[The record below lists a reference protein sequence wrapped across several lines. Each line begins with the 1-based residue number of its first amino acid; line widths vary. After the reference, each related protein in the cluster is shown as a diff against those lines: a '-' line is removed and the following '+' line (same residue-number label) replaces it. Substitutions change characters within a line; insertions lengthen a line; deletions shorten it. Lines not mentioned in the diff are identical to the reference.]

1 MRYEMLGGEA
11 FPMLM
16 VHLEQGESIKAESG
30 AMVAMSEGCTLKGKM
45 DGGILKGIARRFSG
59 ESFFLQ
65 QIEAEK
71 KAGWAMLATSIP
83 GAISDIE
90 LDGSYDMICQK
101 NAFMAGTAGIDVS
114 TKAQSLGRA
123 MFGGEGFFVVKI
135 GGKGHAF
142 LSSFGGIYPVEV
154 PAGETV
160 IIDNG
165 HLVAWPSTMKYDIT
179 KGASSWMSAMTSG
192 EGLACRFTGPGTV
205 LVQSR
210 NPVGFGGWLMN
221 LLPLP
226 VQQ

>member
-11 FPMLM
+11 FPMLR
-16 VHLEQGESIKAESG
+16 VDLEQGESVKAESG
-30 AMVAMSEGCTLKGKM
+30 AMVAMSEGLSLKGKA

-65 QIEAEK
+65 NIEATQ
-71 KAGWAMLATSIP
+71 KAGWAMLSTSIP
-83 GAISDIE
+83 GAIADIE

-101 NAFMAGTAGIDVS
+101 NAFMAGTSDITVS

-123 MFGGEGFFVVKI
+123 MFGGEGLFVVKLS
-135 GGKGHAF
+135 GKGHVF
-142 LSSFGGIYPVEV
+142 LSSFGGIYPVDV
-154 PAGETV
+154 PAGEHV
-160 IIDNG
+160 VIDNG
-165 HLVAWPSTMKYDIT
+165 HLVAWPSTMKYDLT
-179 KGASSWMSAMTSG
+179 KGASSWFSAATSG
-192 EGLACRFTGPGTV
+192 EGLACRFTGPGRV

-210 NPVGFGGWLMN
+210 NPIGFGGWLMN